1 MAPTLALIRAKNGR
15 VGVTTPYNEQSALLD
30 YEGGSLDNGSRGNAA
45 RPFTPYFQDGE
56 RLQFSP
62 RSSDRNQASVG
73 GHTTSSLYDPEEER
87 SRLERENFDLKLQVY
102 TLEQKVNNLESE
114 LEGDNMSNSDDEGTD
129 WAAINASEQY
139 RRSQKN
145 EVAKS
150 IRSSHE
156 QENLNLMQKLEEQ
169 TVLLEEN
176 EKMLNSRDTV
186 LEQACA
192 AIEQLQAQC
201 STLQDKK
208 QEADDKLLR
217 FQELEKIQTDNIQ
230 NANKSVIENLRLKS
244 ELESKTRECQQLLSL
259 RDQFEEQ
266 NLLLE
271 EANVGRASRKV
282 RRSRGKI
289 SQIWNSKF
297 KF

>member
-1 MAPTLALIRAKNGR
+1 
-15 VGVTTPYNEQSALLD
+15 VTTPYNEQSALLD

-73 GHTTSSLYDPEEER
+73 GHTTSSLCDPEEER

-114 LEGDNMSNSDDEGTD
+114 LEGDNM
-129 WAAINASEQY
+129 WAAINATEQY

-230 NANKSVIENLRLKS
+230 SANKSVIENLRLKS

-282 RRSRGKI
+282 RRSRGK
-289 SQIWNSKF
+289 
-297 KF
+297 

>member
-1 MAPTLALIRAKNGR
+1 M
-15 VGVTTPYNEQSALLD
+15 TTPYNEQSALLD

-73 GHTTSSLYDPEEER
+73 GHATSSLCDPEEER

-114 LEGDNMSNSDDEGTD
+114 LEGDNM
-129 WAAINASEQY
+129 WAAINATEQY

-230 NANKSVIENLRLKS
+230 SANKSVIENLRLKS

-259 RDQFEEQ
+259 CDQFEEQ

>member
-230 NANKSVIENLRLKS
+230 SANKSVIENLRLKS

-259 RDQFEEQ
+259 CDHFEEQ

-282 RRSRGKI
+282 RRSRGK
-289 SQIWNSKF
+289 
-297 KF
+297 

>member
-1 MAPTLALIRAKNGR
+1 
-15 VGVTTPYNEQSALLD
+15 VTTPYNEQSALLD

>member
-129 WAAINASEQY
+129 WAEINASEQY

-230 NANKSVIENLRLKS
+230 SANKSVIENLRLKS

-259 RDQFEEQ
+259 CDHFEEQ

-282 RRSRGKI
+282 RRSRGK
-289 SQIWNSKF
+289 
-297 KF
+297 

>member
-1 MAPTLALIRAKNGR
+1 MDIIESHKRIMMAPTLALIRAKNGR

-129 WAAINASEQY
+129 WAEINASEQY

-230 NANKSVIENLRLKS
+230 SANKSVIENLRLKS

-259 RDQFEEQ
+259 CDHFEEQ

-282 RRSRGKI
+282 RRSRGK
-289 SQIWNSKF
+289 
-297 KF
+297 

>member
-1 MAPTLALIRAKNGR
+1 MDIIESHKRIMMAPTLALIRAKNGR

-62 RSSDRNQASVG
+62 PSSDRNQASVG
-73 GHTTSSLYDPEEER
+73 GHTTSSLCDPEEER

-114 LEGDNMSNSDDEGTD
+114 LEGDNM
-129 WAAINASEQY
+129 WAAINATEQY

-217 FQELEKIQTDNIQ
+217 FQELEKIQTDYIQ

-259 RDQFEEQ
+259 CDHFEEQ

-282 RRSRGKI
+282 RRSRGK
-289 SQIWNSKF
+289 
-297 KF
+297 

>member
-1 MAPTLALIRAKNGR
+1 M
-15 VGVTTPYNEQSALLD
+15 TTPYNEQSALLD

>member
-1 MAPTLALIRAKNGR
+1 
-15 VGVTTPYNEQSALLD
+15 VTTPYNEQSALLD

-73 GHTTSSLYDPEEER
+73 GHTTSSLCDPEEER

-230 NANKSVIENLRLKS
+230 SANKSVIENLRLKS

-259 RDQFEEQ
+259 CDHFEEQ

-282 RRSRGKI
+282 RRNRGKI

>member
-1 MAPTLALIRAKNGR
+1 MMAPTLALIRAKNGR

-192 AIEQLQAQC
+192 AIEQLQAQW
-201 STLQDKK
+201 STLQDEK

-282 RRSRGKI
+282 RRSRGK
-289 SQIWNSKF
+289 
-297 KF
+297 